1 MTGNPAWIDNP
12 EFSKALWEL
21 AGLKA
26 KPEREDRGVSVN
38 VFAWWDGESFGE
50 HPKTALLTSG
60 GVSFYFQAAP
70 RLSSLVLQRLGTEFR
85 GYRLSPFLATFSLF
99 VSQPDRRVYMQGI
112 HTNPVL
118 LVPPRY
124 GLVVEN
130 VDSIAELDL
139 PEAQAY
145 LMEHLQNLRTM
156 MKRLRGWGYA

>member
-26 KPEREDRGVSVN
+26 KPEREDRGVSVDLY
-38 VFAWWDGESFGE
+38 AWWDGESFGE
-50 HPKTALLTSG
+50 SPKTGALRCDKL
-60 GVSFYFQAAP
+60 SFYFQAVP
-70 RLSSLVLQRLGTEFR
+70 RLSTLVLQRLGTEFK

-112 HTNPVL
+112 HTNPGL
-118 LVPPRY
+118 LVPPQY
-124 GLVVEN
+124 GIVIDKLE
-130 VDSIAELDL
+130 ELDL

-156 MKRLRGWGYA
+156 MKKLRGWGYAA